1 MFQILASSRK
11 RRLANASEGKSTAV
25 SRRQTCL
32 RLSIILSPNKDYTII
47 IKEKCADIARDW
59 QKSDNFAA
67 E

>member
-1 MFQILASSRK
+1 MFQTAASPRK
-11 RRLANASEGKSTAV
+11 RRLANALEGKTTAD

-47 IKEKCADIARDW
+47 NKEKCADIARDW